1 MENEVNRRKDSKD
14 VELKNQSNTPNVL
27 KENLE
32 TEEDIKI
39 ETSTNKS
46 GRYNLGEMGKKELIN
61 LFKKRKV
68 ELNPNFSKD
77 EMIKIL
83 EEHNW

>member
-39 ETSTNKS
+39 ETSTNKR

-61 LFKKRKV
+61 LFKKWKV